1 MKFNGENFWLT
12 GDKFDP
18 GESINQ
24 IQQLQIA
31 YQRQST
37 IYYKSGI
44 PEIDNLFKEKNYI
57 KHGVTTSISFYRN
70 GVAIFFTKYFR
81 DTLEEFTVAHIK
93 RDKILRFEEVKCQ
106 NLEVVKEEQRKN
118 MAKGMLQSGF
128 GGLVGGLAG
137 VGAEKLWRPN
147 THKVAGTIYNL
158 YYLDKTNNEKCIEMY
173 SAKEYEHNSQLFL
186 NTYFK
191 SELSEEAKVPIKD
204 EESSSCF
211 IATACYKDLFA
222 PELITFRTYRD
233 NILKTH
239 IIGILF
245 VKFYYLLSPLI
256 YKQLYKSTNASRLL
270 RIILDRIYH
279 RIK

>member
-1 MKFNGENFWLT
+1 MKLNGENFWLT
-12 GDKFDP
+12 GDTFDP
-18 GESINQ
+18 GDALDEI
-24 IQQLQIA
+24 LTLEIA

-57 KHGVTTSISFYRN
+57 KHGFTTTIVSYKN
-70 GVAIFFTKYFR
+70 GVAIMFSKYFR
-81 DTLEEFTVAHIK
+81 DALEEFTVAHIK

-106 NLEVVKEEQRKN
+106 NLEVVKKEPRKN
-118 MAKGMLQSGF
+118 MTKGVLQGGF
-128 GGLVGGLAG
+128 GGVVGGLAG
-137 VGAEKLWRPN
+137 LGAEKLWSSN
-147 THKVAGTIYNL
+147 THKIAGTIYNL
-158 YYLDKTNNEKCIEMY
+158 YYLDRTNNEKCIEMY
-173 SAKEYEHNSQLFL
+173 SAQEHEHNSQLFL

-191 SELSEEAKVPIKD
+191 SELSQEAKVPI

-222 PELITFRTYRD
+222 PELIAFRTYRD
-233 NILKTH
+233 NILKKH
-239 IIGILF
+239 IIGVLF

-256 YKQLYKSTNASRLL
+256 YKQLYKSTNTSRLL